1 MNFSSFN
8 WLNQKF
14 PQNYIIRKPL
24 LGTLI
29 VAVFCYLFTILY
41 KPRNTNSSDPFSY
54 ELTMAIYLLALM
66 PPLYFTIRMLK
77 LLPNFKYKSNWS
89 FFKEIEF
96 AFILFLILGVWNYFF
111 GFVME
116 NTEGRWNIYTFL
128 DSVRSTLITGTLPY
142 FLFTIQNSRYL
153 FLGRSEVKSV
163 GDNNKKRKSELIQI
177 NSKLKKGNIS
187 LDPESFLYAESN
199 GNYVAFYFLRGNHIE
214 KEMVRNSIGD
224 IEKQL
229 SETPYLMRTHRAF
242 IVNVNKVSQKKGN
255 SSGYRLSIDGLD
267 VDLPVSRQN
276 VANYEQLELKLKKSQ
291 VAIHPN

>member
-1 MNFSSFN
+1 M
-8 WLNQKF
+8 
-14 PQNYIIRKPL
+14 RKPL
-24 LGTLI
+24 IGTLI

-41 KPRNTNSSDPFSY
+41 KPRHTNSSDPFSY

-89 FFKEIEF
+89 FFKEIAF

-128 DSVRSTLITGTLPY
+128 DSVRSTLILGTLPY
-142 FLFTIQNSRYL
+142 LLFTIQNSRYL
-153 FLGRSEVKSV
+153 FAGRYETKP
-163 GDNNKKRKSELIQI
+163 DEDDRQKKKSESVHI
-177 NSKLKKGNIS
+177 NSKLKKGDIS
-187 LDPESFLYAESN
+187 FDPESFLYAESN
-199 GNYVAFYFLRGNHIE
+199 GNYVAFYFLIGNHIE

-242 IVNVNKVSQKKGN
+242 IVNLKKVNQKKGN
-255 SSGYRLSIDGLD
+255 SSGYRLKLVGADAE
-267 VDLPVSRQN
+267 LPVSRQH
-276 VANYEQLELKLKKSQ
+276 VAMYDKIEQDL
-291 VAIHPN
+291 